1 MRIIEIFAVVHMC
14 IDRRRRC
21 RATKSYVFLFKE
33 KKRIHTTTFSAT
45 KMLFHNIIINFEIR
59 LSLYNIFLKHL
70 PRMVEKAFVL
80 INTNDQ
86 MD

>member
-1 MRIIEIFAVVHMC
+1 MW
-14 IDRRRRC
+14 
-21 RATKSYVFLFKE
+21 
-33 KKRIHTTTFSAT
+33 
-45 KMLFHNIIINFEIR
+45 FHNIIINFEIR

-86 MD
+86 MDDNILLDELKKLMVSLKPIEYVESMIYW

>member
-1 MRIIEIFAVVHMC
+1 MW
-14 IDRRRRC
+14 
-21 RATKSYVFLFKE
+21 
-33 KKRIHTTTFSAT
+33 
-45 KMLFHNIIINFEIR
+45 FHNIIINFEIR

-86 MD
+86 MDDNILLDELKKLMVSLKPTEYVESMIYW